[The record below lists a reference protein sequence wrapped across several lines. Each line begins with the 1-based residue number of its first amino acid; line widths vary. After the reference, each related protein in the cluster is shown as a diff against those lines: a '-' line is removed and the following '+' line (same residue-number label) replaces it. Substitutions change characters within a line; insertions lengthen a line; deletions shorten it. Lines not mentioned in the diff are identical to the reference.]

1 MRFALF
7 FKLVHCDQVVELP
20 ISEDLVEEVIQYR
33 WPVANESCLTSQDA
47 DTSAATHR
55 PFNSLRSDSD

>member
-1 MRFALF
+1 
-7 FKLVHCDQVVELP
+7 
-20 ISEDLVEEVIQYR
+20 LVEEVIQYR
-33 WPVANESCLTSQDA
+33 WPVATESCLTSQDA